1 MKSLARKISQG
12 FGKDSNGYIRSIPT
26 DNVNHSNALKKKK
39 SIKDMMVDTFMN
51 PFSYIKNGSA
61 NNNSILLKNN
71 VSEKKYST
79 FTRPDYESVFNKP
92 IEKSDP
98 SRLIY
103 VPKSLMEENID
114 EVSDSNTV
122 NSKGFNEVPVKTPKN
137 ENQTSPDKEEED
149 QSEQTFSPQ
158 DNNETSLSEEKE
170 DQSFDTLYSDSESGN
185 KLNENN
191 SEKDETSDSCFS
203 WSFLRSKLS
212 FSKSDVDTFC
222 NNNKLTSY
230 DRYENYCSGSET
242 DDISED
248 ETAIELQV
256 FSHDDDNKINEK
268 YLVPEPEINEKELVP
283 ELEISDKD
291 IELEPEINTDEQS
304 LI

>member
-12 FGKDSNGYIRSIPT
+12 FGRDSNGYIKSVPA
-26 DNVNHSNALKKKK
+26 DNLNHVNALKKKK
-39 SIKDMMVDTFMN
+39 SIRDMMVDTFKN
-51 PFSYIKNGSA
+51 PFSYIKNGSV

-71 VSEKKYST
+71 VSEVKYST

-122 NSKGFNEVPVKTPKN
+122 NSKGFNEIPVKTVTPEN
-137 ENQTSPDKEEED
+137 ENETTPNKEEED
-149 QSEQTFSPQ
+149 QSEQILSPQ
-158 DNNETSLSEEKE
+158 DKVEANQGEDKG
-170 DQSFDTLYSDSESGN
+170 DQSFETLYSDSESSD
-185 KLNENN
+185 KSNENN
-191 SEKDETSDSCFS
+191 SEKDETTDTIFS
-203 WSFLRSKLS
+203 WSFLKSKLS

-230 DRYENYCSGSET
+230 DRYEDYCSSSET
-242 DDISED
+242 ADISED

-256 FSHDDDNKINEK
+256 IHTNKDKINEK
-268 YLVPEPEINEKELVP
+268 DLVPEPEIN
-283 ELEISDKD
+283 IDKQLS
-291 IELEPEINTDEQS
+291 I
-304 LI
+304 